1 MSNRHT
7 YSKREHALQ
16 VCKNGWISQKSIGLH
31 GIFSFCCRNPQFF
44 VQKDHPI
51 NGARPFTQQ
60 SRGCGEPG
68 DFVALPYSFL
78 TAWNTTW
85 ETFGDPAKLFVK
97 EWAKFRYGIFDE
109 HGFKN
114 DLLYPNFFNWN
125 GHLMP
130 TGTADAPVNGQ
141 WLNAAGR
148 NRCNPQI
155 DQDCYFFPTGNL
167 FNLFCKFHRPLLYL
181 PNCN

>member
-1 MSNRHT
+1 MCQTVIHT
-7 YSKREHALQ
+7 PKGNTPYRYVKMTGFFL
-16 VCKNGWISQKSIGLH
+16 KKIWIFEGFFL
-31 GIFSFCCRNPQFF
+31 FYCRNPQFF

-130 TGTADAPVNGQ
+130 TGTSDAPVNGQ

-148 NRCNPQI
+148 NRCNPQV
-155 DQDCYFFPTGNL
+155 DQDCYFFPTGN
-167 FNLFCKFHRPLLYL
+167 FFI
-181 PNCN
+181 